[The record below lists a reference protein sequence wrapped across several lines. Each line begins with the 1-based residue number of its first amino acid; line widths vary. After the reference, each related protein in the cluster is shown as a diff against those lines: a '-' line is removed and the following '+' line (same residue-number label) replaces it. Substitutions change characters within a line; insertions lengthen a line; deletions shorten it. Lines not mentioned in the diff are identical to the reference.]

1 MTVQPGR
8 RLLLIGSG
16 WGAESLSRQL
26 SEQGNPWQ
34 VTASSGRQA
43 NTTAGADLLL
53 WLSLIHI

>member
-26 SEQGNPWQ
+26 AEQANPWQ
-34 VTASSGRQA
+34 VSCQQWPTSQHSSG
-43 NTTAGADLLL
+43 
-53 WLSLIHI
+53 S

>member
-26 SEQGNPWQ
+26 REQTNPWQ
-34 VTASSGRQA
+34 VTACSGRQA
-43 NTTAGADLLL
+43 NPTATQMEA
-53 WLSLIHI
+53 

>member
-26 SEQGNPWQ
+26 AEQANPWQ
-34 VTASSGRQA
+34 VSASSGRQA
-43 NTTAGADLLL
+43 NTT
-53 WLSLIHI
+53 SRS